1 MEKGNEE
8 LWRDVLQRL
17 TAIESNTKGLDEV
30 SKKANAAYAMALS
43 NSDDIAELKEA
54 QKANRTWL
62 MGLLATVVGYV
73 IMNYLLR

>member
-8 LWRDVLQRL
+8 LWREVLQRL

-30 SKKANAAYAMALS
+30 SKKANAAYAMSES
-43 NSDDIAELKEA
+43 NREDIIELKEA
-54 QKANRTWL
+54 QKGNRTWL
-62 MGLLATVVGYV
+62 MGVLATIVGYV

>member
-8 LWRDVLQRL
+8 LWRDILQRL
-17 TAIESNTKGLDEV
+17 TKIEENTKGLDEV
-30 SKKANAAYAMALS
+30 SKKANAAHAMAES
-43 NSDDIAELKEA
+43 NREDIIELKEA
-54 QKANRTWL
+54 QKGNRTWL